1 MALPDQN
8 IFTDLDA
15 TFTKHP
21 VTSDIGRSTNVDAI
35 KRSVKNLL
43 LTKRFERPFE
53 PEVSSRVAGLLF
65 EPLGATTEL
74 AIQKEIYNALETYE
88 PRIVVD
94 DVLVNANSQEDGY
107 NVGIVFSIV
116 NSFERLEIEFFLS
129 RIN

>member
-21 VTSDIGRSTNVDAI
+21 VTSDIGRLTNVDAI

-53 PEVSSRVAGLLF
+53 PDVSSRIAGLLF

-74 AIQKEIYNALETYE
+74 AIQKEIYNALETFE